1 VSQDAGGRPPQPATV
16 EVVVVAY
23 LSRDLVLTLLDRLAG
38 ELPVV
43 VVDNARGR
51 DGLAEAVAGRA
62 GVRYLAGP
70 GEGFARGANLGALTS
85 EADHLVFVNPDS
97 APGVDDLRSL
107 VADLVTDP
115 HLAGVGAT
123 TVGPDGAVEL
133 GVGGWEPTLARSLV
147 HAVGA
152 HRLAPTRGLYAR
164 PVPGRPLAV
173 DWLSGA
179 CLAVP
184 RKAFLAL
191 GGFDE
196 HFFVYNEDMAYG
208 RRVREAGLGLRLR
221 TDVLVPHQGTGSG
234 EARPLMFRVRGASMS
249 QYLQRHQRPAAL
261 ALTRA
266 ALTGGTGL
274 RWVHARLRGRGDLAE
289 AHAAYLTGLWRGAP
303 DRS

>member
-1 VSQDAGGRPPQPATV
+1 MSQDAGGRPPQPATV

-62 GVRYLAGP
+62 GVRY
-70 GEGFARGANLGALTS
+70 
-85 EADHLVFVNPDS
+85 
-97 APGVDDLRSL
+97 
-107 VADLVTDP
+107 
-115 HLAGVGAT
+115 LAGVGAT

>member
-1 VSQDAGGRPPQPATV
+1 MPPEL

-23 LSRDLVLTLLDRLAG
+23 LSRDLVTGLLERLAG
-38 ELPVV
+38 KLAVV
-43 VVDNARGR
+43 VVDNAQGR

-62 GVRYLAGP
+62 GVRYLTGP

-85 EADHLVFVNPDS
+85 DAEHLVFVNPDS
-97 APGVDDLRSL
+97 APTVDDLRTL
-107 VADLVTDP
+107 VADLAGDP

-133 GVGGWEPTLARSLV
+133 GVGGWEPTLARSVV
-147 HAVGA
+147 HALGV
-152 HRLAPTRGLYAR
+152 HRWAPARGLYAR
-164 PVPGRPLAV
+164 PVPGRPLQV

-184 RKAFLAL
+184 RATFLAL

-196 HFFVYNEDMAYG
+196 DYFVYNEDMAYG

-221 TDVLVPHQGTGSG
+221 TDVLVPHLGTGSG
-234 EARPLMFRVRGASMS
+234 ETKPRMFQVRGASMS
-249 QYLQRHQRPAAL
+249 QYLQRHQGAGATAPAQVM
-261 ALTRA
+261 LTRV

-274 RWVHARLRGRGDLAE
+274 RWAHARLRGRPDLAA
-289 AHAAYLTGLWRGAP
+289 AHAAYATGLWRGAP
-303 DRS
+303 ERS